1 MYGNK
6 SIKHKPDGTKYK
18 DFFYYGCKH
27 RTMTRGH
34 KCEYKK
40 QINEELLDG
49 AVAEV
54 IIKLVSNPKF
64 AAMMQQKINMKIDT
78 SAIEQEIA
86 NYEKQ
91 LRQSYATKSRLI
103 DEIDTLDPDDKHYI
117 KRKADLDDRLYK
129 MYDKIEDTENLLIE
143 ARAKKMAIEAEKLTA
158 DNIYKVLIYFEKLYA
173 VMDEQE
179 KRQIMES
186 LISEIHIYEERQ
198 PNGQWLKSIKFKLP
212 IIEEDMEMS
221 LDSDTHVETVVL
233 LSKGEVDSKKI
244 RVEFSLED
252 MDMSEFQDG
261 ATYPQIKEYVLEH
274 TGLKV
279 SNLYISQIKRKCGIG
294 VGKNYNLP
302 KSEDSRQP
310 QCPPEKEKAIR
321 EAFKYFGM
329 I

>member
-6 SIKHKPDGTKYK
+6 SVKHKADGTKYK
-18 DFFYYGCKH
+18 DFYYYGCKH

-34 KCEYKK
+34 KCDYKK
-40 QINEELLDG
+40 QIHEELLET

-54 IIKLVSNPKF
+54 ITKLVSNPKF
-64 AAMMQQKINMKIDT
+64 AALMQQKISMKVDT

-91 LRQSYATKSRLI
+91 LRQSYSIKSRLI
-103 DEIDTLDPDDKHYI
+103 EEIDTLDPDDKHYI

-129 MYDKIEDTENLLIE
+129 MYDKIEDTESLLIE

-158 DNIYKVLIYFEKLYA
+158 DNIYKVLIYFDKLYA

-179 KRQIMES
+179 RRQLMES
-186 LISEIHIYEERQ
+186 LISEIHIFEERK

-212 IIEEDMEMS
+212 IIEEDMEIS
-221 LDSDTHVETVVL
+221 LDNDTQVETVVL

-279 SNLYISQIKRKCGIG
+279 SSLYISQVKRKCGLE
-294 VGKNYNLP
+294 VGKNYSLP
-302 KSEDSRQP
+302 KSVDSKQP

-321 EAFKYFGM
+321 EALKYFQM

>member
-1 MYGNK
+1 
-6 SIKHKPDGTKYK
+6 
-18 DFFYYGCKH
+18 
-27 RTMTRGH
+27 MTRGH
-34 KCEYKK
+34 KCNFKK
-40 QINEELLDG
+40 QINEELLDS

-54 IIKLVSNPKF
+54 IVKLVNNPKF
-64 AAMMQQKINMKIDT
+64 AAMMQEKISMKVDI

-86 NYEKQ
+86 AHEKQ
-91 LRQSYATKSRLI
+91 LRQSYSVKARLMDKI
-103 DEIDTLDPDDKHYI
+103 DSLDPDDKHYI
-117 KRKADLDDRLYK
+117 KRKADLDERLYK
-129 MYDKIEDTENLLIE
+129 MYDKIEDTENQLVA
-143 ARAKKMAIEAEKLTA
+143 ARAKKMAIEAEKLTG
-158 DNIYKVLIYFEKLYA
+158 DNIYKVLIYFDKLYS
-173 VMDEQE
+173 VMDDQE
-179 KRQIMES
+179 KRQLMES
-186 LISEIHIYEERQ
+186 LLSEIQIYEERQ
-198 PNGQWLKSIKFKLP
+198 PNGQWFKSIKFKLP
-212 IIEEDMEMS
+212 IIAEDMSLS
-221 LDSDTHVETVVL
+221 LDNDTHIETVVL

-279 SNLYISQIKRKCGIG
+279 SNLYISQIKRKCGLE

>member
-1 MYGNK
+1 M
-6 SIKHKPDGTKYK
+6 S
-18 DFFYYGCKH
+18 F
-27 RTMTRGH
+27 
-34 KCEYKK
+34 
-40 QINEELLDG
+40 
-49 AVAEV
+49 
-54 IIKLVSNPKF
+54 
-64 AAMMQQKINMKIDT
+64 
-78 SAIEQEIA
+78 SASIA

-143 ARAKKMAIEAEKLTA
+143 ARAKKMAKEAEKLTA

-186 LISEIHIYEERQ
+186 LISEIHIFEERQ

-221 LDSDTHVETVVL
+221 LDSDTHVEAIV
-233 LSKGEVDSKKI
+233 
-244 RVEFSLED
+244 SL
-252 MDMSEFQDG
+252 Q
-261 ATYPQIKEYVLEH
+261 
-274 TGLKV
+274 
-279 SNLYISQIKRKCGIG
+279 
-294 VGKNYNLP
+294 
-302 KSEDSRQP
+302 
-310 QCPPEKEKAIR
+310 R
-321 EAFKYFGM
+321 E

>member
-6 SIKHKPDGTKYK
+6 SIKHKADGTKYK

-27 RTMTRGH
+27 RNMTRGH

-40 QINEELLDG
+40 QINEELLDS

-64 AAMMQQKINMKIDT
+64 AAMMLQKINVKIDT

-129 MYDKIEDTENLLIE
+129 MYDKIEDTENQLVA
-143 ARAKKMAIEAEKLTA
+143 ARAKKMAIEAEKLTG
-158 DNIYKVLIYFEKLYA
+158 DNIYKVLIFFDKLYS
-173 VMDEQE
+173 VMDDQE
-179 KRQIMES
+179 KRQLMES
-186 LISEIHIYEERQ
+186 LLSEVQIYEERQ

-212 IIEEDMEMS
+212 IIAEDMSLS
-221 LDSDTHVETVVL
+221 LDNDTHIETVAWL
-233 LSKGEVDSKKI
+233 T
-244 RVEFSLED
+244 RV
-252 MDMSEFQDG
+252 
-261 ATYPQIKEYVLEH
+261 
-274 TGLKV
+274 
-279 SNLYISQIKRKCGIG
+279 
-294 VGKNYNLP
+294 
-302 KSEDSRQP
+302 
-310 QCPPEKEKAIR
+310 
-321 EAFKYFGM
+321 
-329 I
+329 